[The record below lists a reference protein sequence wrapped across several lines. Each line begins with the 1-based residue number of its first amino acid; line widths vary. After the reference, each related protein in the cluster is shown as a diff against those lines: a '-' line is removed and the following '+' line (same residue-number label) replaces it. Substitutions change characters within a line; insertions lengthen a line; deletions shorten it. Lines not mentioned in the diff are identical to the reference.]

1 MDVDT
6 GGHRD
11 ALLPSI
17 LIETGLRVEC
27 HDDHFDDGT
36 PDSKWLSRC
45 GKEGW
50 IAVTRDKR
58 IRRDD
63 RSIVSIV
70 KSRAKVLTLIGTWP
84 HDELAKNLVNSVYV
98 IEREVQ
104 KQLAPF
110 IAKLHMASPEKKRR
124 GKGGEVV
131 MWRDHTALLSAW
143 KRVRLS
149 EE

>member
-1 MDVDT
+1 MDT

-17 LIETGLRVEC
+17 LIEAGLRVEC
-27 HDDHFDDGT
+27 HNDHFDDGT
-36 PDSKWLSRC
+36 PDSKWLSRWE
-45 GKEGW
+45 EGW

-70 KSRAKVLTLIGTWP
+70 KSRAKVLTLIGAWP
-84 HDELAKNLVNSVYV
+84 HDELANNLVNSVYV

-104 KQLAPF
+104 KRLAPF
-110 IAKLHMASPEKKRR
+110 IAKLHMASPEKRRR
-124 GKGGEVV
+124 GKGGKVV
-131 MWRDHTALLSAW
+131 TWRDRTALLSAW
-143 KRVRLS
+143 ERMRLS